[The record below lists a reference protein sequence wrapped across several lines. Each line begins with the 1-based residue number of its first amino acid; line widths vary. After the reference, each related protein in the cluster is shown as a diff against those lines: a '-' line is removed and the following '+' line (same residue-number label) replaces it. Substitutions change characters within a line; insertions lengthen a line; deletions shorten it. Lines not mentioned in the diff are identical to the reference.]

1 MALTE
6 TSDVHIELD
15 GDVAIIEIRRGPAN
29 YFDQALLADIAD
41 SATAL
46 ATDTSCRAIV
56 LCSEGRHFCAGAD
69 FAAAPI
75 DDSQAE
81 RSRLLYREAARLFD
95 IELPVIA
102 AVQGAAVG
110 GGLGLACSADFRVGG
125 PTSRFAANFA
135 RLGFS
140 PGFGLSAT
148 LPRIIGHQA
157 AQDMLY
163 SGRWVPSE
171 EAAARG
177 LLDRVVPDDQVREA
191 ALLWAHEIA
200 RSAPLAVRSIKATL
214 RAGLSRDVRTALDRE
229 LAEQARLWDTDD
241 SREGIAASL
250 ARREPTFHG
259 S

>member
-1 MALTE
+1 MPQSG
-6 TSDVHIELD
+6 TSDVHLELD
-15 GDVAIIEIRRGPAN
+15 GNVAILEIRRGPAN

-41 SATAL
+41 SAATL
-46 ATDTSCRAIV
+46 ASDTSCRAIV
-56 LCSEGRHFCAGAD
+56 LCSQGRHFCAGAD
-69 FAAAPI
+69 FAASPI
-75 DDSQAE
+75 GDNQAE

-163 SGRWVPSE
+163 SGRWVYSE
-171 EAAARG
+171 EAATQG
-177 LLDRVVPDDQVREA
+177 LLDRVVPDEEVRQA
-191 ALLWAHEIA
+191 ALSWGHEIA
-200 RSAPLAVRSIKATL
+200 QSAPLAVRSIKATL
-214 RAGLSRDVRTALDRE
+214 RAGLSRDVRVALDRE
-229 LAEQARLWDTDD
+229 LAEQARLWETED
-241 SREGIAASL
+241 SREGIAANL

-259 S
+259 R